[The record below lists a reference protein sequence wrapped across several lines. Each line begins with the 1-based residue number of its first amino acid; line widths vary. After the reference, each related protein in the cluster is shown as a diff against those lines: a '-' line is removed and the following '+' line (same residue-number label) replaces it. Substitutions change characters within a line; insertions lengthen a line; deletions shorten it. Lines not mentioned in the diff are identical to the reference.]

1 MAEVSDILRFFAGM
15 VPLGLGRTPPALAD
29 HAPDAG
35 KMALAGIWANILG
48 DMTGEELMQAQAAY
62 LRSPAGK
69 WWPTPA
75 EIREH
80 APSVARARLA
90 ETPRDLWPAV
100 LRACGSATP
109 GADLRRYVDS
119 YAGGISD
126 GEWAQVQREC
136 ARQLQLPPLAVTPQP
151 APAPALRLCGRNS
164 PPHAAGCVHGCLQRL
179 LLPRQP
185 AAPAL
190 RQCVRQWQPDAVAFC
205 RWHWQR
211 PPLPPH

>member
-80 APSVARARLA
+80 APSVARAQLA

-126 GEWAQVQREC
+126 GEWAQVQR
-136 ARQLQLPPLAVTPQP
+136 
-151 APAPALRLCGRNS
+151 ALD
-164 PPHAAGCVHGCLQRL
+164 AAGGVAGIKALTSDFDRSKAGERFRVAVDAQAQPEGVIRL
-179 LLPRQP
+179 DEARRRRLEGRSDM
-185 AAPAL
+185 
-190 RQCVRQWQPDAVAFC
+190 RRIGGKS
-205 RWHWQR
+205 
-211 PPLPPH
+211 